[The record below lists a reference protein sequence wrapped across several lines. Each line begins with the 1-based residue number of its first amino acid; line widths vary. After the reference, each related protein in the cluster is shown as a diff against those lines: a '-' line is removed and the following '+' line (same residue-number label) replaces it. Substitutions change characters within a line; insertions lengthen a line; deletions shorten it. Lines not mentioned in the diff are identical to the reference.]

1 MHHRTISSRKFTALA
16 ALSLLLAA
24 LGVSACGSSSSSKAT
39 NAAAT
44 ASTQPG
50 STGSSGG
57 ANGAAGGGGGSSST
71 GTPTPGGAGGPGATG
86 SPAPGS
92 GPAGSGAQRFAKVR
106 ECLQKQGITLP
117 KVRPGGGPYGGP
129 RGLLRPG
136 TGGPQLPKDM
146 TRAQFE
152 AAVKKCGGGGFGRAR
167 FFGGAARLNNPAYRR
182 ALTRFA
188 ACLRRNGVNVPPP
201 NISGNGPIFNTKGIN
216 TASAQFRTARMKCA
230 GELRSALRPPSGTS
244 RPPAG

>member
-1 MHHRTISSRKFTALA
+1 MHLRTISSRKFTALA
-16 ALSLLLAA
+16 ALLLLLAA

-44 ASTQPG
+44 TSTQPG

-57 ANGAAGGGGGSSST
+57 ANGATGGGSGSGS
-71 GTPTPGGAGGPGATG
+71 PAPGGAGGSGATG

-92 GPAGSGAQRFAKVR
+92 GPAGRGGQRFAKVR

-136 TGGPQLPKDM
+136 TGGPQLPKGM

-152 AAVKKCGGGGFGRAR
+152 AAVKKCGGGSFGRAR
-167 FFGGAARLNNPAYRR
+167 FFGGAARLNNPAYRQ
-182 ALTRFA
+182 ALSRFA

-201 NISGNGPIFNTKGIN
+201 NTSGNGPIFNTKGIN

-230 GELRSALRPPSGTS
+230 GELRGALRPGSSTS